1 MVTEPMAFWEER
13 MLKVIIGRM
22 RHADMLHHLSGAL
35 VGWNSEGDV
44 LLKFEMPKAVITR
57 CARGFGSITEA
68 PVIVRESPS
77 KSSSRQSRSRR
88 RVVLS
93 IQKG

>member
-57 CARGFGSITEA
+57 CARGFGIITEA
-68 PVIVRESPS
+68 PVIVR
-77 KSSSRQSRSRR
+77 
-88 RVVLS
+88 
-93 IQKG
+93 